1 MADNRVVTEIVNE
14 FFLNT
19 CRLRPPLS
27 MDAIMVFSNLAA
39 TLDAASDDEF
49 HVTPLTTG
57 STAEFYIEPMLSC
70 VGDVDIMY
78 HLSNQLAIP
87 QGHPPPTQLPD
98 EFHGLVLVYEI
109 IDSEFPGYVYLVLSY
124 LLTEITDDGK
134 YNAARCP
141 RLHWDYKF
149 SKNQGPAIVTKSK
162 HPRPSMSG
170 STSSTDGVAC
180 IRCLS
185 WHLQAADWPTRPR
198 NYGWPDST
206 TVDRIVSNGCDVVR
220 VAHRQCRQDEW
231 TRVHQYRLSFS
242 RAEITLLNSWMPVQQ
257 IVYHMLRSFMKK
269 EGLTDITDNTG
280 HKILSNY
287 NIKTLMLWTCETKG
301 RSWWIGNLN
310 VVGICVKLLHILAD
324 WLTDARCPHY
334 FINNCNLFDS
344 LDNSQLTLNT
354 AHRLQSVTETGLADW
369 FVNNYIRKFARDRCR
384 DKRVSRLF
392 DDIGTHVKLQNAISS
407 LVDWRSDFSL
417 FDAWCLFSATWLTIH
432 VHLYPS
438 LQLRT
443 SLYLM
448 RELSKIDECLSVYF
462 TAITFLHIAFKT
474 NRNPLTD
481 EMLDILSSVCL
492 QSNDVRRCFSAR
504 HSSVLS
510 LNQAAKLMKVI
521 VNNSHSTMQLIE
533 IELSKAYLYRA
544 LRCKDSDSDSIYC
557 LANVYLAV
565 LYYATGQY
573 QKAID
578 HCTVVARSRDHSQ
591 CSSLV
596 VQGELL
602 PKIDDDIDGV
612 LGLAVF
618 YHYVRTAALN
628 QQQQTQYVS
637 VFSTQSLAHYL
648 YLKCQSVVK
657 CRQSTEMS
665 SAGEV
670 QRSESSQ
677 TVTTDVFHSVRHA
690 NYSANGAELE
700 RSEERT
706 KPVTSGQFDTSELV
720 ELLQQFAVKHL
731 TTYRQLEDLEFG
743 SLLTIVTSD
752 FEALYAYKRGEY
764 QRCLQLSTQNV
775 HTLIGGRRMS
785 LVLTHSEFIQLMDDD
800 LVCLI
805 GLMVLVD
812 PSCREES
819 KHFII
824 SQLCLS
830 LYLMTQCQIK
840 LHHPVTSLVQ
850 TLDYIEVTRRH
861 KLGHYTL
868 NQLLLEFT
876 EYKILKMSYQWTNTV
891 NVSGVAS

>member
-1 MADNRVVTEIVNE
+1 M
-14 FFLNT
+14 
-19 CRLRPPLS
+19 
-27 MDAIMVFSNLAA
+27 
-39 TLDAASDDEF
+39 
-49 HVTPLTTG
+49 
-57 STAEFYIEPMLSC
+57 
-70 VGDVDIMY
+70 
-78 HLSNQLAIP
+78 
-87 QGHPPPTQLPD
+87 
-98 EFHGLVLVYEI
+98 
-109 IDSEFPGYVYLVLSY
+109 
-124 LLTEITDDGK
+124 K
-134 YNAARCP
+134 RC
-141 RLHWDYKF
+141 
-149 SKNQGPAIVTKSK
+149 
-162 HPRPSMSG
+162 
-170 STSSTDGVAC
+170 SS
-180 IRCLS
+180 
-185 WHLQAADWPTRPR
+185 Q
-198 NYGWPDST
+198 N
-206 TVDRIVSNGCDVVR
+206 VVR
-220 VAHRQCRQDEW
+220 
-231 TRVHQYRLSFS
+231 
-242 RAEITLLNSWMPVQQ
+242 
-257 IVYHMLRSFMKK
+257 
-269 EGLTDITDNTG
+269 
-280 HKILSNY
+280 
-287 NIKTLMLWTCETKG
+287 
-301 RSWWIGNLN
+301 
-310 VVGICVKLLHILAD
+310 ICVKLLHILAD
-324 WLTDARCPHY
+324 WLTGARCPHY

-344 LDNSQLTLNT
+344 LENSQLTHIM
-354 AHRLQSVTETGLADW
+354 AHRLQSVTEAWLAEW
-369 FVNNYIRKFARDRCR
+369 FVNNYICKCGDRCLNST
-384 DKRVSRLF
+384 VSRLF
-392 DDIGTHVKLQNAISS
+392 DDISTHVKLQNAVSA
-407 LVDWRSDFSL
+407 LVHWKL
-417 FDAWCLFSATWLTIH
+417 ANTLVCAWVKFAAAQDIIH
-432 VHLYPS
+432 G
-438 LQLRT
+438 LQFMCPDLRT
-443 SLYLM
+443 TLYLM
-448 RELSKIDECLSVYF
+448 RELSKIDERLYVYF
-462 TAITFLHIAFKT
+462 TADTFLHVAFIT
-474 NRNPLTD
+474 NRSLLTD
-481 EMLDILSSVCL
+481 EMLDILSTVCL
-492 QSNDVRRCFSAR
+492 QSNDVRRHLNAR

-510 LNQAAKLMKVI
+510 LSQAAKLMKVI
-521 VNNSHSTMQLIE
+521 ANNSQSTVQMIE

-565 LYYATGQY
+565 LYYTTGQY
-573 QKAID
+573 QKAIG
-578 HCTVVARSRDHSQ
+578 HSTEVTRLHDHSQ
-591 CSSLV
+591 CSSHV
-596 VQGELL
+596 VHGDFM
-602 PKIDDDIDGV
+602 PKIDDDIDSV

-618 YHYVRTAALN
+618 YQYLRTAALN

-805 GLMVLVD
+805 GLMALVD
-812 PSCREES
+812 PCCREES

-840 LHHPVTSLVQ
+840 LHVHHPVTSLVQ
-850 TLDYIEVTRRH
+850 TLDCIEVTRRH